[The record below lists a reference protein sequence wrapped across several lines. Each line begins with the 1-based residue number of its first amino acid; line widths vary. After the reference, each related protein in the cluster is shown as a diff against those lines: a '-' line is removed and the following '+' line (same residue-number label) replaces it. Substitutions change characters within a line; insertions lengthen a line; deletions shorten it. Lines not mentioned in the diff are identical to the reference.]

1 MSRPKRGPLT
11 LGESMPQPFATI
23 AEAWFWG
30 VAGYLARLDGG
41 RPLPR
46 RGAVPRPCE
55 PGDVVH
61 TAFKLARRERMSVDQ
76 FRALVRFGREGLAP
90 DPRLPRQR
98 GAAVLWQAGL
108 EVLGPAL
115 RAKGIV
121 V

>member
-1 MSRPKRGPLT
+1 MSRPKRGPSP
-11 LGESMPQPFATI
+11 LGEGDVQPFSNV

-41 RPLPR
+41 RPMPR

-55 PGDVVH
+55 PSDVVH
-61 TAFKLARRERMSVDQ
+61 AALKLTRRDRMSTDQ
-76 FRALVRFGREGLAP
+76 FRTLVRFGREGLAP

-108 EVLGPAL
+108 DALSHAL

-121 V
+121 A

>member
-1 MSRPKRGPLT
+1 MSRPKRGPFLV
-11 LGESMPQPFATI
+11 GEAVAEPFVTI
-23 AEAWFWG
+23 TEAWFWG
-30 VAGYLARLDGG
+30 LAGYLARLEGG
-41 RPLPR
+41 RPIPR

-61 TAFKLARRERMSVDQ
+61 AALRLARRERMSADQ
-76 FRALVRFGREGLAP
+76 FHALVRFGREGMAP

-108 EVLGPAL
+108 DVLGPAL

-121 V
+121 A